1 MRRRRR
7 RRKVTQRRRPQL
19 IPGSRCQWWMLPQL
33 QLWPRYRG
41 PPGPMASPDLLLR
54 AVLPLLPC
62 PLWVQHFPQVSL
74 LRLQCPT
81 PRVPGRCF
89 KRSSIFF
96 QAPNWSC
103 VIWQRLDQGAC
114 SFPGPWW
121 LIPKS
126 GPGGRE
132 PLARF
137 QLRNPECGRPRRLCP
152 PRRAPLWSFSLPVEG
167 LPPCLRHV
175 IFLLRHFLRAIL
187 RPPQPRPLPPLRSS
201 PPSPP
206 FGPRSLRAWGGSDPE
221 RRTLGA
227 QGARSPDKTLPQIR
241 LPMRQ

>member
-19 IPGSRCQWWMLPQL
+19 IPGSRCQRWMLPQS

-137 QLRNPECGRPRRLCP
+137 QLRNPECGRPRSLLP
-152 PRRAPLWSFSLPVEG
+152 PRLTTLWSFDSPVGG
-167 LPPCLRHV
+167 LPPRWYYVRHFV
-175 IFLLRHFLRAIL
+175 VSLLRQRLHAIL
-187 RPPQPRPLPPLRSS
+187 HPPQPRLLPPPRSS

-206 FGPRSLRAWGGSDPE
+206 FGPHLRRAQGGSDTG
-221 RRTLGA
+221 RRTGGA
-227 QGARSPDKTLPQIR
+227 QEARSPDKTLP
-241 LPMRQ
+241 